1 MKNQVQRRRISLAC
15 ALSLLVIVPVVAQQT
30 FNGASVKVMERHAFG
45 QTVAPIYEG
54 WSPNADGTRNLW
66 FGYMN
71 RNYDEQLDIPVGPNN
86 FIEPGPAD
94 QGQPTHF
101 LARRNKNMFAVV
113 VPGNTPRNKNYTWT
127 LTIRGN
133 TDKVS
138 GSLNPIWQV
147 DHDTTSEKDN
157 LPPVVKV
164 GPDQAITLPATATLS
179 ANVSDDGNPKPR
191 SQRGGG
197 GGADFATASTGAGP
211 AKELVPEYPG
221 DGRNAPGNKGLTVEW
236 SLYRGPGNVT
246 FSPEKQP
253 IPNPS
258 DAKTT
263 ATFSAPGDYTILVV
277 ADDGSRVS
285 GYHCCWTNGF
295 IKVTV
300 KGTAPSGGRH

>member
-1 MKNQVQRRRISLAC
+1 MKRPVQRT
-15 ALSLLVIVPVVAQQT
+15 ALVLVCGLSVMVPVVAQQT
-30 FNGASVKVMERHAFG
+30 VNGVPVKVMERHAFG

-54 WSPNADGTRNLW
+54 WSPNADGTRSLW

-71 RNYDEQLDIPVGPNN
+71 RNYEEQVDIPIGPNN
-86 FIEPGPAD
+86 FLQPGPQD

-101 LARRNKNMFAVV
+101 LARRNKNMFAIVI
-113 VPGNTPRNKNYTWT
+113 PGNTPRDKNFTWT
-127 LTIRGN
+127 LTIRG
-133 TDKVS
+133 TTEKVS

-164 GPDQAITLPATATLS
+164 GPDQTITLPATVTLS

-197 GGADFATASTGAGP
+197 GADFATASTGAGP
-211 AKELVPEYPG
+211 PPGSVKDYPG
-221 DGRNAPGNKGLTVEW
+221 DGRNAEGNKGLTVEW
-236 SLYRGPGNVT
+236 SKYRGPGQVT

-253 IPNPS
+253 IGNPA

-263 ATFSAPGDYTILVV
+263 VTFSAPGEYKILVV

-285 GYHCCWTNGF
+285 GYHCCWTNGY
-295 IKVTV
+295 ITVTV
-300 KGTAPSGGRH
+300 KGPASAGGPR